1 MASTNP
7 THRSVHALQFYDTE
21 KSQIVTIAA
30 GTDFIPTK
38 DMGKIDDLVKSGAVK
53 KIDRKVEAA
62 EAESDA
68 DKGKAA
74 GSDASKTG
82 GSNIVK

>member
-1 MASTNP
+1 MATNNP

-21 KSQIVTIAA
+21 KGQTVTIPANI
-30 GTDFIPTK
+30 DFVPTK

-62 EAESDA
+62 DADA
-68 DKGKAA
+68 DKT
-74 GSDASKTG
+74 KTG
-82 GSNIVK
+82 GADTGKAGGSNTVK

>member
-1 MASTNP
+1 MATNNP

-21 KSQIVTIAA
+21 KGQTVTIPAN
-30 GTDFIPTK
+30 TDFVPTK

-62 EAESDA
+62 DADA
-68 DKGKAA
+68 DKTKAA
-74 GSDASKTG
+74 GADPSKSGGGTSTG
-82 GSNIVK
+82 K